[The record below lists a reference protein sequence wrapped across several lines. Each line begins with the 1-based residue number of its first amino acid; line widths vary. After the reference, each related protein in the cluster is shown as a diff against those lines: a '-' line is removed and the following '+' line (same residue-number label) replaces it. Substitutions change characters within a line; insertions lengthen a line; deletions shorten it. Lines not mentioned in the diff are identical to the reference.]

1 MYISPNTVSP
11 LRKGSRVSL
20 GYGFAFVQSPPIVLQ
35 QMAAITFL
43 P

>member
-1 MYISPNTVSP
+1 MDTLPKYCKTIAQRFQGQS
-11 LRKGSRVSL
+11 